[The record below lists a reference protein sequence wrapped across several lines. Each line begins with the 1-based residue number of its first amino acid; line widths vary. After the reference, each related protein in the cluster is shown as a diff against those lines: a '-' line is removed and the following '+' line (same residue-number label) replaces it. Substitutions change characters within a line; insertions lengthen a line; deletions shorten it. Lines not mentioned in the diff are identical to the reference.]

1 MTNVSEQLR
10 NQEEEIMRIRNK
22 RNRKFNTEG
31 IRKFLNI
38 AFLIVAAIGF
48 VMYFVMPENHI
59 PGMAVIAAGMI
70 LKVIEIFMRMMM

>member
-1 MTNVSEQLR
+1 MTSVSDQLR

-31 IRKFLNI
+31 VRKFLNI
-38 AFLIVAAIGF
+38 AFLIVAAIGC
-48 VMYFVMPENHI
+48 VLYFFMPDNRI

-70 LKVIEIFMRMMM
+70 LKVIEIFMRIMM